1 MRATSALVV
10 LVLALSA
17 AHAAPAAPLTPL
29 VVGWERFFKVEWQAP
44 AGNGRPITGYI
55 LNDWGFPATR
65 IQLLVEGLDQGG
77 RVVGQRVEWLG
88 ASLPPGMRA
97 YFEVPAPGP
106 APTYRVR
113 VFAFEWLQGSGS
125 DQLR

>member
-1 MRATSALVV
+1 MRTVCALVV
-10 LVLALSA
+10 LVVALSA
-17 AHAAPAAPLTPL
+17 AHLAPAASLTPL
-29 VVGWERFFKVEWQAP
+29 VSGWEQFFKLEWQAP

-55 LNDWGFPATR
+55 LNDWGFSASR

-77 RVVGQRVEWLG
+77 QVVGQRVEWLG
-88 ASLPPGMRA
+88 ALLTPGMRA

-106 APTYRVR
+106 AATYRVR
-113 VFAFEWLQGSGS
+113 VFAFDWLQGSGS

>member
-1 MRATSALVV
+1 MRAIAALLV

-17 AHAAPAAPLTPL
+17 APLASATSLTPL
-29 VVGWERFFKVEWQAP
+29 IVGWERFFKLEWHAP
-44 AGNGRPITGYI
+44 AGNGHPITGYI

-65 IQLLVEGLDQGG
+65 IQLLVEGLAQDGQ
-77 RVVGQRVEWLG
+77 VLNQRVEWLG
-88 ASLPPGMRA
+88 TLLTPGMRA

-113 VFAFEWLQGSGS
+113 VFAFDWLQGSGS